1 MLRCL
6 FLQNGAFTA
15 NQNGANYTID
25 YGLDATQKETLATK
39 WDNPAADIMGDLQ
52 RHKDLATDRANGSE
66 PNVMMLSK
74 TLMAYFKTNT
84 AIIAN
89 IKALANITGDIIL
102 TNKTVLDFMEG
113 QLNLK
118 FLFNDYTYTN
128 DDGTVLRYWD
138 KKKVTMWDSTRSLG
152 ETLTGPTDLSLLMG
166 TNGANYSVEA
176 MDNGAFYVKTKFI
189 DEPVNQETTVD
200 TSVAVSANSGINSLQ
215 ILTVL
220 A

>member
-1 MLRCL
+1 
-6 FLQNGAFTA
+6 
-15 NQNGANYTID
+15 
-25 YGLDATQKETLATK
+25 
-39 WDNPAADIMGDLQ
+39 
-52 RHKDLATDRANGSE
+52 
-66 PNVMMLSK
+66 MLSK